1 MTRARALLTLV
12 LVALLGASQALAA
25 PGMKGKLTK
34 DARFVLTG
42 VDFQGMTA
50 TLTGGSRL
58 ALAQLVP
65 VLKQHPETRLVIEAF
80 VDPTDPNA
88 QALSQQRADAVVA
101 RLVQLGAPA
110 ATLEAK
116 GLGGT
121 EVLVPSIVAAMKAKN
136 RRIQVRVVVPPGS
149 GTAGAATPARTP
161 VVAVATPAP
170 TPRVVATP
178 APTPIAIATPAP
190 TPEPARP
197 PAAGTR
203 VIVVSTRGTA
213 AGTAPVVSATLR
225 RAGADV
231 VRMAEVREMR
241 PATTIYHLPEH
252 AAEASRLRSAAG
264 LANASLVSVKRIDP
278 QTSLMIV
285 LGSNERRR

>member
-1 MTRARALLTLV
+1 MTRARTIAILV
-12 LVALLGASQALAA
+12 LLAAFCGAPALAA
-25 PGMKGKLTK
+25 KGMKAKLEK

-42 VDFQGMTA
+42 VEFQGMTA

-58 ALAQLVP
+58 ALVPLVP
-65 VLKQHPETRLVIEAF
+65 ILKQHPETRLVIEAF

-88 QALSQQRADAVVA
+88 QALSDQRAAAVVA
-101 RLVQLGAPA
+101 RLIQLGAPR

-136 RRIQVRVVVPPGS
+136 RRIQVRVVVPPG
-149 GTAGAATPARTP
+149 AVKVAATPARTP
-161 VVAVATPAP
+161 VVAVVTPRP

-178 APTPIAIATPAP
+178 APTPRVIATPAP
-190 TPEPARP
+190 TPEPPRP
-197 PAAGTR
+197 ASAGTR

-213 AGTAPVVSATLR
+213 AGAAPVVTATLR
-225 RAGADV
+225 RAGAEV
-231 VRMAEVREMR
+231 VRIAEVRETR
-241 PATTIYHLPEH
+241 PATTIYHLPEL
-252 AAEASRLRSAAG
+252 AAEASRLRAAAG
-264 LANASLVSVKRIDP
+264 LRSATLVSVKRIDP